1 MYYFKVL
8 LDIIYFFL
16 FLIIGGIIGGI
27 INLIYSLFDIQVNG
41 TNGGWLVGISILFIL
56 LVIYK
61 NKFQFS
67 LLYKG
72 VINKKKLSPFLTK
85 SCLLL
90 SVCLLILAPAF

>member
-67 LLYKG
+67 LL
-72 VINKKKLSPFLTK
+72 
-85 SCLLL
+85 
-90 SVCLLILAPAF
+90 